1 MSVLIPI
8 ARSTFLR
15 DALSR
20 SLSSSRI
27 LTKVRILGT
36 KIQDTC
42 CFTSFSKKEKENNIS
57 IRYCTVSFSH
67 WTVVTTKSGIT
78 PEEKKEK
85 RKELI
90 EKEKKSVLNFG
101 HKFKELG
108 GTKVVIAY
116 FGL

>member
-1 MSVLIPI
+1 MSRLFPKTEKGEKNWVNKYRNMSILIPI

-42 CFTSFSKKEKENNIS
+42 CFTSFSKKEKENNVS
-57 IRYCTVSFSH
+57 IRYCTVSF
-67 WTVVTTKSGIT
+67 
-78 PEEKKEK
+78 
-85 RKELI
+85 LI
-90 EKEKKSVLNFG
+90 NQ
-101 HKFKELG
+101 
-108 GTKVVIAY
+108 
-116 FGL
+116 

>member
-1 MSVLIPI
+1 MSRLFPKTEKGEKNWVNKYRNMSILIPI

-27 LTKVRILGT
+27 LTKVRVLGT

-42 CFTSFSKKEKENNIS
+42 CFTSFTKK
-57 IRYCTVSFSH
+57 
-67 WTVVTTKSGIT
+67 
-78 PEEKKEK
+78 
-85 RKELI
+85 

>member
-42 CFTSFSKKEKENNIS
+42 CFTSFSKKEKENNVS

-67 WTVVTTKSGIT
+67 
-78 PEEKKEK
+78 
-85 RKELI
+85 
-90 EKEKKSVLNFG
+90 
-101 HKFKELG
+101 
-108 GTKVVIAY
+108 
-116 FGL
+116 